1 MQAVIL
7 AGGKG
12 TRAYPFTEYLPKP
25 MMPVHGKPILWQVM
39 HLYAQ
44 QGITEFLISL
54 GYRKE
59 IIIDYFDNRSVGWD
73 VDLIDTGEDTDTGG
87 RILNLRDRINGTFMA
102 TYVDGLS
109 DVNFDKLL
117 DFHNSHD
124 GLVTV
129 TSVPLVSQYGTIDST
144 ESGKIVSFREKPVLR
159 DYWINAGFFVMEPEV
174 FEYWE
179 GTNLEHHVLPALSK
193 KGLAYTY
200 RHDGFFNSMDTYK
213 DQQDIEGNAAIRE
226 LLRGE
231 AQSATAV
238 K

>member
-59 IIIDYFDNRSVGWD
+59 IIIDYFDNRNVGWD
-73 VDLIDTGEDTDTGG
+73 VGLIDTGEDTDTGG
-87 RILNLRDRINGTFMA
+87 RILNLRDHINGTFMA

-129 TSVPLVSQYGTIDST
+129 TSVPLVSQYGTIDFT
-144 ESGKIVSFREKPVLR
+144 ESGEVVEFREKPVLR
-159 DYWINAGFFVMEPEV
+159 DYWINAGFFVMDPEV

-179 GTNLEHHVLPALSK
+179 GTNLERHVLPTLSK
-193 KGLAYTY
+193 KGLVYTY
-200 RHDGFFNSMDTYK
+200 RHDGYFKSMDTYK
-213 DQQDIEGNAAIRE
+213 DQQDIERSAAIRE
-226 LLRGE
+226 LLRSE
-231 AQSATAV
+231 SQSTTVA